1 MPSIKGISSIL
12 FIADNAPDER
22 YAFEKTVAIAH
33 KFQARIVIMDVLEL
47 SALEGEAI
55 REIHLIVNL
64 QEKLLEV
71 RTKELQDMIAPYLSS
86 GLEMRIKVRIGRLHL
101 EAVHAINRG
110 GHKLL
115 IKGAKGPKNHPQAI
129 GPMDTRL
136 IHHAHCPVLIL
147 RQQKPG
153 PVISAVALGSTHGN
167 DSQIEDLVY
176 RFGDALADMSQTTLH
191 LAHAWELPDEKILR
205 AVGTENENELLR
217 LKIKESHQA
226 LVNKMMARHP
236 NIKASPH
243 LLEGWA
249 SNVIPKLVDELQA
262 GMLVMGFNQRNAQG
276 NRVPGSILEVIL
288 HLITCSVMI
297 VKS

>member
-1 MPSIKGISSIL
+1 MTGIKGINSIL

-22 YAFEKTVAIAH
+22 YAFKKTVDFAQ

-47 SALEGEAI
+47 SALEGDVI
-55 REIHLIVNL
+55 RKVHSIANL

-86 GLEMRIKVRIGRLHL
+86 GVEMRIKVRIGRLHQ
-101 EAVHAINRG
+101 EAVQAISRG

-115 IKGAKGPKNHPQAI
+115 VKSIKGPKNHPQSI

-136 IHHAHCPVLIL
+136 IHHVPCPVLIL
-147 RQQKPG
+147 RKHNPG
-153 PVISAVALGSTHGN
+153 PVISAVALTSNHG
-167 DSQIEDLVY
+167 DESLIEDQVF
-176 RFGDALADMSQTTLH
+176 RFGHALADMSQTTLH

-217 LKIKESHQA
+217 LRIRESHQY
-226 LVNKMMARHP
+226 LIDKMMARHP
-236 NIKASPH
+236 EIIASPH

-249 SNVIPKLVDELQA
+249 SSVIPKLVDELQA
-262 GMLVMGFNQRNAQG
+262 GMLILGFNQRNVQG
-276 NRVPGSILEVIL
+276 NMTPGSILEVIL
-288 HLITCSVMI
+288 HLANCSIMI
-297 VKS
+297 IKS